1 LKFPKL
7 VVCSE
12 ESIPLSKQSS
22 TSSSLLSNN
31 ALITLSIA
39 WALIAIFVFLFFS
52 VLPEG
57 ADSRPTW
64 YLNTITIIETG
75 AFLFASFLCFRNWQ
89 SSQIVS
95 GRGVWL
101 FIGIGL
107 LLYAGGNIFF
117 YLWNNVFGL
126 DPSVSFGDFFYLSSY
141 VFLAIGM
148 FKAVLPRRLN
158 LDVKQWA
165 VVFVVAVLGAA
176 LAIFP
181 QFGGDET
188 AIAPPAPPSVSAW
201 VSFEAPAW
209 AQDTAPAEPAPTEP
223 APAEPAPEDA
233 APEDA
238 APDAP
243 IPVEAVPVEAA
254 PPSTAPSWA
263 VSIDNLL
270 EPFADVVGYLYIFG
284 DWLLVVVA
292 ATLLVA
298 FWGGRFSQSW
308 KLIAIA
314 AFCLYIADMFFAYQ
328 ADYVE
333 GAVWEVFWTFSA
345 LFFGLGA
352 VVENAISTRSR
363 RGARRRRVQS

>member
-1 LKFPKL
+1 M
-7 VVCSE
+7 
-12 ESIPLSKQSS
+12 PLSKQSS
-22 TSSSLLSNN
+22 SSSSLLSNN
-31 ALITLSIA
+31 ALITLSII
-39 WALIAIFVFLFFS
+39 WALLAIFIFLFFS

-57 ADSRPTW
+57 ADTRPNW

-101 FIGIGL
+101 SIGIGL

-141 VFLAIGM
+141 VFLAVGM

-158 LDVKQWA
+158 LDPKQWA
-165 VVFVVAVLGAA
+165 IVVIVAVLGAA

-181 QFGGDET
+181 QFGGDEA
-188 AIAPPAPPSVSAW
+188 AIAPPMPPSVSAR
-201 VSFEAPAW
+201 VTLASPAW
-209 AQDTAPAEPAPTEP
+209 AQDPPPAEP
-223 APAEPAPEDA
+223 APAEPVPAESAPAE
-233 APEDA
+233 PTPTE
-238 APDAP
+238 P
-243 IPVEAVPVEAA
+243 VPVEVDEA
-254 PPSTAPSWA
+254 PPSTAPGWA

-270 EPFADVVGYLYIFG
+270 DPFVDIVGYLYIFG
-284 DWLLVVVA
+284 DWLLLVVA
-292 ATLLVA
+292 TTLLVA

-328 ADYVE
+328 DNYIE

-352 VVENAISTRSR
+352 VVENAISSRSR